1 MASFETEADL
11 TLSIP
16 SGELRSARRTI
27 EEGIGSVEV
36 GLGTGGS
43 ASRARSDGGGASAS
57 ITTGRQGRRMF
68 RWARERTS
76 HLETVVELL
85 GSMDE
90 DGGGLLGGGGG
101 GLLGG
106 ALGGAGL
113 RRLAGGAGGA
123 IGAGAITGSLS
134 VAASKVISLTR
145 STWAASSIISI
156 AASTWG
162 AAKVIS
168 LSAGTWAA
176 GKLISIGSSLAVGAA
191 SLISVGT
198 ALTVGAGTLI
208 AVGTALTL
216 DALDII
222 DIGAAL
228 EADWDDVI
236 TLKGSVPFDLG
247 EQFADQFPGAAD
259 FIHTGLTQNPIADA
273 GGFVAEFLQGGRGPP
288 QTQRPQDMDD
298 AFRGQETATG
308 GPVQVKS
315 NPTYDVTVADSGA
328 GSATNPQDA
337 LDELRRERD
346 RELEDLKRELARQFG
361 TRGPGP

>member
-1 MASFETEADL
+1 MADFATEAEL
-11 TLSIP
+11 TLSVP
-16 SGELRSARRTI
+16 SGEIRSARQTI
-27 EEGIGSVEV
+27 EEGLGSVEV
-36 GLGTGGS
+36 GLRSGGS
-43 ASRARSDGGGASAS
+43 ASRARSDGGAAGS
-57 ITTGRQGRRMF
+57 ITSGRQGRRMF

-113 RRLAGGAGGA
+113 RRLAGGTAGA
-123 IGAGAITGSLS
+123 AGAGAVTGGLS
-134 VAASKVISLTR
+134 VAASKVINLTR
-145 STWAASSIISI
+145 STWPASAIVSI
-156 AASTWG
+156 ASSTWG
-162 AAKVIS
+162 AAKLIS
-168 LSAGTWAA
+168 ITAGTWAA
-176 GKLISIGSSLAVGAA
+176 GKLIGIGQSLVLGAA
-191 SLISVGT
+191 KLI
-198 ALTVGAGTLI
+198 TVGSLTTVAAGSLI
-208 AVGTALTL
+208 AVGSVLTL

-308 GPVQVKS
+308 GPVQVES

-328 GSATNPQDA
+328 SSATNPQDA